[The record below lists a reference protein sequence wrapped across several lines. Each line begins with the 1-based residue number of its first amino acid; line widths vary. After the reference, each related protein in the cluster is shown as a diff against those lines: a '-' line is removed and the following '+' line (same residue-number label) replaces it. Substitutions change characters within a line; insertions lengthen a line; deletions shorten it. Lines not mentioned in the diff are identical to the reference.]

1 MRVDVV
7 RKRQNTFVISVR
19 ILHCNFNLHAV
30 NDFIKINRFFMKNG
44 FVFVEEF
51 NIAADAALIVENF
64 FFISCAVNENDF
76 QAFV

>member
-1 MRVDVV
+1 MCVDVV
-7 RKRQNTFVISVR
+7 CKRKNTFVISVR

-51 NIAADAALIVENF
+51 NIAADTAFIVENF
-64 FFISCAVNENDF
+64 LFISCTVNENNF
-76 QAFV
+76 